1 MKVDDVIA
9 NAFVKEG
16 TTDVFGLLGDSQM
29 KWWAA
34 MSAAGVRMIDARDEG
49 AALAMADGWARASG
63 KVGVCSVTHGPGVSR
78 LATSLIMG
86 ARYRVPLVV
95 HSGTTGLNRDNAM
108 QFLDQ
113 GPLVRSTGAGYI
125 EVQRPDYAENA
136 VRLAFYRAR
145 LAS

>member
-1 MKVDDVIA
+1 MGGSGISA
-9 NAFVKEG
+9 
-16 TTDVFGLLGDSQM
+16 
-29 KWWAA
+29 
-34 MSAAGVRMIDARDEG
+34 AAGVS
-49 AALAMADGWARASG
+49 SG
-63 KVGVCSVTHGPGVSR
+63 RGVSR

-113 GPLVRSTGAGYI
+113 GPLVRATGAGYI

-136 VRLAFYRAR
+136 VRQAIVN
-145 LAS
+145 